1 MEWAEFNQSC
11 LHKITGEINK
21 WAIGRCNKPGLIK
34 LWLIQD
40 QIKPTGA
47 SCIGPSCSVILS
59 SAFLL
64 PSFSSFSFPSALTPR
79 ASALVDKPAGELI
92 VTYMDLITLSITFGG
107 PAFSDP
113 WLIVVVIFQS
123 LTAAH
128 MLQTNPKVPTKPQ
141 WQATPGSRRAAHAR
155 PRPPPPI
162 LLVMHH
168 H

>member
-11 LHKITGEINK
+11 LHKIMGDINQR
-21 WAIGRCNKPGLIK
+21 AIESCNKPGLIK

-40 QIKPTGA
+40 QIKTHSA
-47 SCIGPSCSVILS
+47 SCIRPVLQRYSLLLLSVSPS
-59 SAFLL
+59 
-64 PSFSSFSFPSALTPR
+64 SSFSFPSALTPR
-79 ASALVDKPAGELI
+79 ASSLVDKPAGELI

-128 MLQTNPKVPTKPQ
+128 MLQTNPKVPTKPH
-141 WQATPGSRRAAHAR
+141 WQAAHRLQKGQHTPGLSPH
-155 PRPPPPI
+155 PQSY
-162 LLVMHH
+162 
-168 H
+168 